1 MDKTH
6 NTNKT
11 NYHHGDLCGSLVQA
25 ASVLIQEH
33 GVEAL
38 SMRKL
43 ADAVGVSR
51 TAPYHHFKDKN
62 ALLSAIAEEGFRLQS
77 GIIDSVCDDQTTEIT
92 EQFEVFV
99 QSYIRFAIEHPAHY
113 DLMYGGSIWKQKQ
126 ASESLEKAAH
136 TSFKRWLQR
145 IEVLQ
150 QQGFLNNQETATR
163 LAQVTWATL
172 HGLCRLANDGV
183 YIDQDNILDM
193 GRSAARM
200 LMVEKTLN
208 AAANSQ
214 NTPCSVDT
222 HPVSS
227 PSSA

>member
-1 MDKTH
+1 MDKSHTKH
-6 NTNKT
+6 KT
-11 NYHHGDLCGSLVQA
+11 NYHHGDLCGSLIQA
-25 ASVLIQEH
+25 ASLLIQEN
-33 GVEAL
+33 GVDAL

-77 GIIDSVCDDQTTEIT
+77 GIIDSVYDDQTTEIT

-126 ASESLEKAAH
+126 ASDSLEKAAH
-136 TSFKRWLQR
+136 NSFKRWLQR
-145 IEVLQ
+145 IDALQ
-150 QQGFLNNQETATR
+150 QQGLLSDRETATR

-183 YIDQDNILDM
+183 YLDQDNILDM

-200 LMVEKTLN
+200 FMVRE
-208 AAANSQ
+208 
-214 NTPCSVDT
+214 
-222 HPVSS
+222 
-227 PSSA
+227 